1 MAPVERDG
9 AWYAGIAQAAG
20 QALVVVDLD
29 GQVVF
34 WNAAAERLHG
44 WSAGEVRSGA
54 YGDTLDALFGP
65 AFTARLP
72 GVFADHGEASDVHL
86 VRHRDGHAQ
95 WVSVVATPLRDEGGA
110 IVGVVQAHT
119 DVTDTHRT
127 AELGGIDASHRAAI
141 AAVSRRA
148 LDGASFAELMDAAV
162 ANIASELG
170 VPLVTLL
177 ELDETREHLVLRAG
191 VGWDDGLIGSTTLST
206 TGARLPGFVIGKDR
220 VVVVE
225 DWRIER
231 RFERPELY
239 ADAGIVSSMSTELR
253 GRGATVGVLSAHA
266 TEQRPFSVV
275 DADYLHAIGRILG
288 AAIARDA
295 IDQQLGATI
304 QRLQRSEEIRVSFL
318 RATSHELRTP
328 LTVIAGVAETLQ
340 HHQDHL
346 EPSQRRELLDRLTT
360 NTDRLQRL
368 IGDLLDVDRLASGL
382 VVARRSAHDLRELVE
397 RVVGESE
404 YDTHRITLELEPV
417 TAEVDVPKL
426 ERVVANLVAN
436 AVRHTPEG
444 TAITVRLGRQ
454 GPDAWLRVE
463 DDGPGIDPHHLERIF
478 EPFVQ
483 GRDRHHHA
491 QPGTGLGLALARE
504 IVQLH
509 GGDIRADNRPEGG
522 ARFEVTLPVDD
533 TSRDAPDTP
542 GR

>member
-1 MAPVERDG
+1 
-9 AWYAGIAQAAG
+9 
-20 QALVVVDLD
+20 
-29 GQVVF
+29 
-34 WNAAAERLHG
+34 
-44 WSAGEVRSGA
+44 
-54 YGDTLDALFGP
+54 
-65 AFTARLP
+65 
-72 GVFADHGEASDVHL
+72 
-86 VRHRDGHAQ
+86 
-95 WVSVVATPLRDEGGA
+95 
-110 IVGVVQAHT
+110 
-119 DVTDTHRT
+119 
-127 AELGGIDASHRAAI
+127 
-141 AAVSRRA
+141 
-148 LDGASFAELMDAAV
+148 
-162 ANIASELG
+162 
-170 VPLVTLL
+170 
-177 ELDETREHLVLRAG
+177 
-191 VGWDDGLIGSTTLST
+191 
-206 TGARLPGFVIGKDR
+206 
-220 VVVVE
+220 
-225 DWRIER
+225 
-231 RFERPELY
+231 
-239 ADAGIVSSMSTELR
+239 
-253 GRGATVGVLSAHA
+253 
-266 TEQRPFSVV
+266 
-275 DADYLHAIGRILG
+275 AIGRILG

-346 EPSQRRELLDRLTT
+346 DPSQRRELLDRLTT
-360 NTDRLQRL
+360 NTDRLRRL

-397 RVVGESE
+397 RVVAESE

-417 TAEVDVPKL
+417 MAEVDVPKL

-454 GPDAWLRVE
+454 GADAWLRVE

-542 GR
+542 GS